1 MKLSE
6 MKANYLMT
14 AVLTLMLTACTKK
27 PVSPDTP
34 YIIDGEVT
42 GVKDGVELV
51 LASFD
56 GDVGNLIARDTIFG
70 GKFHFES
77 QMEDIEVNRLG
88 LFAVDDDFSSL
99 KRYIY
104 VAPGAH
110 VKVTGNGTHI
120 MSWKVQSKV
129 PEQKALDELYAIHE
143 YDFTQDVLVAEKKA
157 LKEMRSIDR
166 NAEPERY
173 AEARNRYK
181 VFYDQQDS
189 MYFVVQEKR
198 ALLMKSL
205 KPSQP
210 WMTELNYLAR
220 MVRTMPEL
228 TYAEDVKEM
237 YKTLSE
243 EWKQTKLGKEIY
255 ANLYPPQEVKV
266 GDDCP
271 DADFYDLEGN
281 LHHLAEHKGKYIL
294 LDFWNSGCAGC
305 IQAFPKMKKLY
316 EKYNDKLAIVSMSID
331 TDRRWR
337 MASEKHNLTWS
348 NWNEGKGEGGL
359 YTNFRTNGIPFY
371 VLVNPE
377 GKVIKMEL
385 GYLEDNFSALFTELF
400 D

>member
-1 MKLSE
+1 
-6 MKANYLMT
+6 
-14 AVLTLMLTACTKK
+14 
-27 PVSPDTP
+27 
-34 YIIDGEVT
+34 
-42 GVKDGVELV
+42 
-51 LASFD
+51 
-56 GDVGNLIARDTIFG
+56 
-70 GKFHFES
+70 
-77 QMEDIEVNRLG
+77 
-88 LFAVDDDFSSL
+88 
-99 KRYIY
+99 
-104 VAPGAH
+104 
-110 VKVTGNGTHI
+110 
-120 MSWKVQSKV
+120 
-129 PEQKALDELYAIHE
+129 
-143 YDFTQDVLVAEKKA
+143 
-157 LKEMRSIDR
+157 
-166 NAEPERY
+166 
-173 AEARNRYK
+173 
-181 VFYDQQDS
+181 
-189 MYFVVQEKR
+189 MYYVVQEKR
-198 ALLMKSL
+198 ALLMKNL
-205 KPSQP
+205 KPSMP

-237 YKTLSE
+237 FQTLSE

-281 LHHLAEHKGKYIL
+281 LHHLTEHKGKYIL

-305 IQAFPKMKKLY
+305 IQAFPKMKKLH